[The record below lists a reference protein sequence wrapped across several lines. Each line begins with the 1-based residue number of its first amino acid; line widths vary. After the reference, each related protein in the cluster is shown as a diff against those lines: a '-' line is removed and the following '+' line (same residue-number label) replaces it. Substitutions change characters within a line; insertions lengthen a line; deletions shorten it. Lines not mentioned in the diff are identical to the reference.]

1 MDIAEDIKQLR
12 DEMKNCTDDINEVH
26 KDLITSNEKV
36 IFFSFSFASSQQLQI
51 IKVDFFIKIYWAVT
65 DN

>member
-36 IFFSFSFASSQQLQI
+36 IFFHFRLLHRNNSKL
-51 IKVDFFIKIYWAVT
+51 
-65 DN
+65 